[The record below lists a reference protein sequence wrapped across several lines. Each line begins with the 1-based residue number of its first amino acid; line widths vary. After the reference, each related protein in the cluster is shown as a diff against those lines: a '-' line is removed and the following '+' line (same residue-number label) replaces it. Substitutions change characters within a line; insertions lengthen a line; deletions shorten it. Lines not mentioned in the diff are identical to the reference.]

1 MKVEV
6 LKDEKDELRLK
17 FDSRD
22 QGFLNLIKEAVWK
35 QSGVEMAGF
44 KTEHPEVG
52 MPEFIIKTKG
62 KKAKD
67 VWNAALE
74 TIADDLDKF
83 GASLKKL
90 K

>member
-1 MKVEV
+1 MQLEI
-6 LKDEKDELRLK
+6 LKDEKDELRLR
-17 FDSRD
+17 FDTRD

-44 KTEHPEVG
+44 KIEHPEIG
-52 MPEFIIKTKG
+52 MPEFVLKTKG

-83 GASLKKL
+83 GVSLKKL